1 MSVDLPPE
9 GAAPDAPPAV
19 PKWFPRPLWTAKL
32 ALQRFVL
39 VVTGALV
46 TILIFVQVV
55 TRYFLGES
63 IFGIEEA
70 ASFLAIWLYFIGG
83 AYGAYE
89 RGHISASLVD
99 LIVPGDRA
107 RQAIKTFTAALTV
120 ILAAWMTVWAI
131 SYFMLSL
138 QRGPMSLELGIRMA
152 WVHAA
157 IPLGLI
163 LMTFYFAVELLED
176 VAKLRSEARR

>member
-1 MSVDLPPE
+1 M
-9 GAAPDAPPAV
+9 A
-19 PKWFPRPLWTAKL
+19 R
-32 ALQRFVL
+32 
-39 VVTGALV
+39 
-46 TILIFVQVV
+46 
-55 TRYFLGES
+55 
-63 IFGIEEA
+63 
-70 ASFLAIWLYFIGG
+70 
-83 AYGAYE
+83 AYE

-163 LMTFYFAVELLED
+163 LMTFYFAVEVLED